1 MLSPERVYL
10 HDFSRWAAVGA
21 ITLALAGCFQPMYAD
36 RSVTG
41 GTGPNLRDAMRDVEV
56 VAVDGRLG
64 QEIRNDIIFELTG
77 GSGNPSGAPYKLNMT
92 ISNSSFNA
100 IIDANSG
107 LAQTETVALDVN
119 YRLKD
124 VANDKVVLTDK
135 AIARVT
141 IDRTAQRYARVRAV
155 RDAENKAAKIV
166 AEQMRARVASFF
178 LIKS

>member
-1 MLSPERVYL
+1 MLSPERVHL
-10 HDFSRWAAVGA
+10 RDLSRWASIGA
-21 ITLALAGCFQPMYAD
+21 IALTLAGCFQPMYAD
-36 RSVTG
+36 RSITG
-41 GTGPNLRDAMRDVEV
+41 GSGPNLREAMRDVEV

-64 QEIRNDIIFELTG
+64 QELRNDIIFELTG
-77 GSGNPSGAPYKLNMT
+77 GAGNPAGAPYKLNMT
-92 ISNSSFNA
+92 VSNTSFNA
-100 IIDANSG
+100 IIDATSG
-107 LAQTETVALDVN
+107 LAQTETVSLDVN
-119 YRLKD
+119 YKLKD
-124 VANDKVVLTDK
+124 VANDKVVLSDK

>member
-1 MLSPERVYL
+1 MLSPERVHL
-10 HDFSRWAAVGA
+10 RAFSRCIAVGA
-21 ITLALAGCFQPMYAD
+21 VTLVLAGCFQPMYAD
-36 RSVTG
+36 RSVVG

-77 GSGNPSGAPYKLNMT
+77 GAGNPSGAPYKLNMSVS
-92 ISNSSFNA
+92 SNSFNA
-100 IIDANSG
+100 IIDPTSG
-107 LAQTETVALDVN
+107 LAQTETVSLDVS

-124 VANDKVVLTDK
+124 VANDKVVLTDQ

>member
-1 MLSPERVYL
+1 MLSPERVHLLDY
-10 HDFSRWAAVGA
+10 SRWVAIGA

-36 RSVTG
+36 RSVIG
-41 GTGPNLRDAMRDVEV
+41 GSGPNLRDAMRDVEV
-56 VAVDGRLG
+56 VAIDGRLG
-64 QEIRNDIIFELTG
+64 QELRNNIIFELTG
-77 GSGNPSGAPYKLNMT
+77 GAGNPSGAPYKLNM
-92 ISNSSFNA
+92 SVASSSFNA
-100 IIDANSG
+100 IIDPTSG
-107 LAQTETVALDVN
+107 LAQTETVSLDVS

-124 VANDKVVLTDK
+124 VANDKVVLTDQ

>member
-1 MLSPERVYL
+1 MLSPERIHLRKLY
-10 HDFSRWAAVGA
+10 RWASIGTIVL
-21 ITLALAGCFQPMYAD
+21 TLAGCFQPMYAD
-36 RSVTG
+36 RSITG
-41 GTGPNLRDAMRDVEV
+41 GSGPNLREAMRDVEV

-64 QEIRNDIIFELTG
+64 QELRNDIIFELTG
-77 GSGNPSGAPYKLNMT
+77 GGGNPSGAPYKLDMT
-92 ISNSSFNA
+92 VSNTSFNA
-100 IIDANSG
+100 IIDATSG
-107 LAQTETVALDVN
+107 LAQTETVSLDVR
-119 YRLKD
+119 YKLKD